1 MNNIWSE
8 NVQGIVTLYLSRK
21 LRFDKSGVYFVIKE
35 RNIFHSDFNEH
46 KGIELAIQDLAA
58 FHNAN
63 EIVEKQ

>member
-1 MNNIWSE
+1 M
-8 NVQGIVTLYLSRK
+8 TLYLSRK

-63 EIVEKQ
+63 EIVEKR